1 MKLLWNTNKNLP
13 ETASNLA
20 QERFIFWGKYH
31 FNNSRPWILNLMS
44 KIKIDIIENINSLN
58 TNENVVIVDNLISH
72 KESFYFN
79 LSSKV
84 KKIYLIHLGDEG
96 GAEKKDMV
104 YSLCEHV
111 WRTFSLPMFQNFKNV
126 SSIPIGYK
134 SNPLKENIEI
144 SNKSYSWSFMGTTHG
159 SSRYDLLEKH
169 KATKPNFVNLT
180 GEFSGKN
187 SIDTENYYK
196 ILNNSIFA
204 PIPHGYYH
212 PETYRLYEALEVG
225 CIPIIENPFNFFD
238 NFLPSNPL
246 PKVNSWKESSNLIND
261 YTSNGKEIEKLQKDI
276 ETWWL
281 GHKEN
286 LKESFLKTN
295 DV

>member
-13 ETASNLA
+13 ETPSNLA

-31 FNNSRPWILNLMS
+31 FNNSLPWILNLMS
-44 KIKIDIIENINSLN
+44 KIKIEIIENL
-58 TNENVVIVDNLISH
+58 ENIDPNDNIVIVDNMIH
-72 KESFYFN
+72 AKESFYFE
-79 LSSKV
+79 LSNKV

-111 WRTFSLPMFQNFKNV
+111 WRTFSLPMFQNSKNI

-134 SNPLKENIEI
+134 SNPKNENIEI
-144 SNKSYSWSFMGTTHG
+144 SKKSYLWSFMGTTHG
-159 SSRYDLLEKH
+159 SSRYDLLDKH
-169 KATKPNFVNLT
+169 KKIEPNFVNLT
-180 GEFSGKN
+180 GDFSGKN
-187 SIDTENYYK
+187 SMDTENYYR

-212 PETYRLYEALEVG
+212 PETYRLYEALETG

-238 NFLPSNPL
+238 NFLPNNPL
-246 PKVNSWKESSNLIND
+246 PKVKRWQESSNLINN
-261 YTSNGKEIEKLQKDI
+261 YISNEKEIEKLQKNI
-276 ETWWL
+276 QSWWSE
-281 GHKEN
+281 HKEN
-286 LKESFLKTN
+286 LKEGFLKIN

>member
-20 QERFIFWGKYH
+20 PERFIFWGKYH
-31 FNNSRPWILNLMS
+31 FNNSLPWILNLMS
-44 KIKIDIIENINSLN
+44 KIKLDIIENLESLDS
-58 TNENVVIVDNLISH
+58 TKSIIIVDNMISH
-72 KESFYFN
+72 KESFYLD
-79 LSSKV
+79 LSSRV

-104 YSLCEHV
+104 YSLCDHV
-111 WRTFSLPMFQNFKNV
+111 WRTFSLPFFQNFKNV
-126 SSIPIGYK
+126 SFIPIGYK
-134 SNPLKENIEI
+134 SSPLKDNIEI
-144 SNKSYSWSFMGTTHG
+144 SNKSYLWSFMGTTHG
-159 SSRYDLLEKH
+159 SSRYDFLDKH
-169 KATKPNFVNLT
+169 KKIEPNFVNLT
-180 GEFSGKN
+180 DEFSGKN
-187 SIDTENYYK
+187 SIDTQSYYK

-204 PIPHGYYH
+204 PTPHGYYH
-212 PETYRLYEALEVG
+212 PETYRLYEALESG

-246 PKVNSWKESSNLIND
+246 PKVNSWQESSNLIND
-261 YTSNGKEIEKLQKDI
+261 YTSNGKEIEKLQKAI